1 MSARMKAALAL
12 PLLLALAGCGP
23 DERDITACRQ
33 DASHALSA
41 KADAMDV
48 DEYLKSCM
56 VDRGY
61 HFTAVMSG
69 CSRGRAYQNAA
80 CYVR

>member
-1 MSARMKAALAL
+1 MKSASALAL
-12 PLLLALAGCGP
+12 LIALAGCGSP
-23 DERDITACRQ
+23 DETDIVACRQ

-48 DEYLKSCM
+48 DAYLKSCM

-69 CSRGRAYQNAA
+69 CSIGDAYQNAA